1 MLLVI
6 LKHIVLIKEKGRLVL
21 NNIINDKI
29 IIKKLYNIII
39 IIQYYK

>member
-6 LKHIVLIKEKGRLVL
+6 LKHIALIKEKGRLVL

-29 IIKKLYNIII
+29 IINT
-39 IIQYYK
+39 IQYNNNNSIL